1 MPCATHPHGHPAS
14 DPASPNPA
22 RIGPGQALNAR
33 GSPGG
38 PASATSS
45 FESCLRTQRHIL
57 SRFVPQESRML
68 FSVRLVSRQPHDMS
82 PEAWQTVVADQLRAT
97 KAQFD
102 QGKIRAIYRETGV
115 GVLAI
120 YDVSDAREM
129 DQLIA
134 SLPMA
139 RYFAETVVHPVW
151 DMAPTLQGM

>member
-1 MPCATHPHGHPAS
+1 
-14 DPASPNPA
+14 
-22 RIGPGQALNAR
+22 
-33 GSPGG
+33 
-38 PASATSS
+38 
-45 FESCLRTQRHIL
+45 
-57 SRFVPQESRML
+57 ML

-139 RYFAETVVHPVW
+139 RYFADTVVHPVW